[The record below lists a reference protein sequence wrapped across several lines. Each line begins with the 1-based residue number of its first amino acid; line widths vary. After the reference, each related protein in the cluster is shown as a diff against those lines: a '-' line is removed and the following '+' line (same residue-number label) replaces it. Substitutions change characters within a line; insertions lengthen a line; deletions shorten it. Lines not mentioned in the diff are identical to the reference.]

1 MKKKRTERSG
11 KRLING
17 ILATLCILLLIG
29 SIAILGVGLMIRT
42 SFATKLPDHFFS
54 LTAKGISPQFYYY
67 EFEDRTNRVGEAVA
81 LDRDFY
87 AQKERRYVPYD
98 ALPKHLRDAFIAIE
112 DKRFYEH
119 AGVDWYRTVAAGA
132 NYLLGFSDSF
142 GASTVTQQLVK
153 NLTGESEVTLK
164 RKMQEILYALDLER
178 VMDKSEILELY
189 LNVIHFSENC
199 DGIGAA
205 AERYFS
211 KTPSE
216 LTVSE
221 SATLAAII
229 NNPTY
234 YNPIR
239 HPENNLKR
247 RNLILR
253 EMFEQGY
260 LEADAYRV
268 AKDAPLGLNVKAAA
282 SEEINS
288 WYADMVIEDVIGDLC
303 EQYHM
308 SRSAASSL
316 LYAGGLQI
324 YTAVEPDI
332 QKTVEEYYAQKV
344 QTPVNK
350 DGARAQSSL
359 IILDSHTGD
368 VLGVA
373 GGIGEKKG
381 NRLQNFATQTLRPPG
396 SALKPISVYA
406 LALEKGLITWSSVFD
421 DVPVNFGES
430 GKSAWPKNAANG
442 YRGLTDVAYA
452 VAESTN
458 TVSVKILE
466 KLGVDTSFSETK
478 QRFHL
483 ENLYEDGQIT
493 DRDVAALAL
502 GQLNY
507 GVTLRELASAY
518 SAFADM
524 GAYHRARSY
533 YRVLDADGKVLLSH
547 ADGGEV
553 VLSQGNAAIMTKL
566 MQGVVEHGTASSITL
581 KDRMECAGKTGT
593 TNKDGD
599 RWFVGYTPDLICG
612 VWCGYEYPEPLAG
625 KNVCLKIWDD
635 VMGTVTKTH
644 GNRKR
649 FEVPSSLVKVSYCKD
664 SGKLPCEACG
674 YDPRGDRTAVGWFV
688 RGTEPRE
695 MCDCHVL
702 CDCDT
707 VYGGVCHAACP
718 EAFRKKV
725 ALIRVER
732 RFPIEVIVR
741 DAQYVYRGDPSEM
754 PPNPDP
760 SQAYFAS
767 HYQGFF
773 GTSNVKSPYNR
784 SCIGTHDLEGD
795 RAWSEEWRRRY
806 TAFSSPMEIE

>member
-1 MKKKRTERSG
+1 MKKRTTKRSK

-29 SIAILGVGLMIRT
+29 SLLIFGMGLLIRT
-42 SFATKLPDHFFS
+42 SFDSKLPDHFFS
-54 LTAKGISPQFYYY
+54 LTAKGISPSFYYY
-67 EFEDRTNRVGEAVA
+67 DFEDRTNRIGEEIA
-81 LDRDFY
+81 LERDFY
-87 AQKERRYVPYD
+87 AQKERRYVSYD
-98 ALPKHLRDAFIAIE
+98 ALPKHLCDAFVAIE

-119 AGVDWYRTVAAGA
+119 EGVDWYRTLAAGA

-153 NLTGESEVTLK
+153 NVTGENELTLR

-189 LNVIHFSENC
+189 LNIIHFSENC
-199 DGIGAA
+199 DGISAA

-211 KTPSE
+211 KEPSE

-239 HPENNLKR
+239 HPEHNLHR
-247 RNLILR
+247 RNLILK
-253 EMFEQGY
+253 EMYEQGY
-260 LEADAYRV
+260 LSKENYEA
-268 AKDAPLGLNVKAAA
+268 AKEAPLGLCVKTVDG
-282 SEEINS
+282 EEINS
-288 WYADMVIEDVIGDLC
+288 WYADMVIEDVIADLC
-303 EQYHM
+303 AEYGM
-308 SRSAASSL
+308 SRGAASSL

-324 YTAVEPDI
+324 YTAIDPDI
-332 QKTVEEYYAQKV
+332 QKTVAEYYEKEV
-344 QTPVNK
+344 QTPSNQ
-350 DGARAQSSL
+350 DGIRAQSAL
-359 IILDSHTGD
+359 IVLDSHTGD
-368 VLGVA
+368 ILGVA

-381 NRLQNFATQTLRPPG
+381 NRVQNFATQTLRPPG
-396 SALKPISVYA
+396 SAIKPISVYA

-421 DVPVNFGES
+421 DVPVGFGTN
-430 GKSAWPKNAANG
+430 GKSAWPKNATNG

-466 KLGVDTSFSETK
+466 KLGVDTSFLETK

-483 ENLYEDGQIT
+483 ENLYEDGSIT
-493 DRDVAALAL
+493 DRDIAALAL

-518 SAFADM
+518 SAFGDM
-524 GAYHRARSY
+524 GVYHESRSY
-533 YRVLDADGKVLLSH
+533 YRVLDADGKILLSQ

-566 MQGVVEHGTASSITL
+566 MQGVVEHGTASSVTL
-581 KDRMECAGKTGT
+581 KNRMECAGKTGT

-599 RWFVGYTPDLICG
+599 RWFIGYTPDLICG
-612 VWCGYEYPEPLAG
+612 VWCGYEYPEPLSG
-625 KNVCLKIWDD
+625 KNACLKIWDD
-635 VMGTVTKTH
+635 VMGRITQTH
-644 GNRKR
+644 GGRKS
-649 FEVPSSLVKVSYCKD
+649 FEMPSSLVKVSYCKD

-688 RGTEPRE
+688 KGTEPHE

-702 CDCDT
+702 CDYDT
-707 VYGGVCHAACP
+707 VYGGVCHAECP
-718 EAFRKKV
+718 EEFRKKV
-725 ALIRVER
+725 ALIRAER
-732 RFPIEVIVR
+732 SFPIEVTVR
-741 DAQYVYRGDPSEM
+741 DAQYVYRGDPSKM
-754 PPNPDP
+754 SPNQNREQ
-760 SQAYFAS
+760 SYFAP
-767 HYQGFF
+767 HYKGFS
-773 GTSNVKSPYNR
+773 GRSNVEYPFNR
-784 SCIGTHDLEGD
+784 SCIGTHDLERD
-795 RAWSEEWRRRY
+795 ERWSEEWRRRY
-806 TAFSSPMEIE
+806 SAFSSLSKTE